1 MKIFE
6 LHATTGYTGLII
18 SVRGIYIDNRGYSIL
33 SKKAVEIYNQKVKDD
48 PRLAEHKLRLVIF
61 ERETDE
67 NGIFRLIRT
76 IYRDYGFEN
85 GDVRNNIVLIE
96 EQIFNK

>member
-6 LHATTGYTGLII
+6 LHATTGYTGLTIP
-18 SVRGIYIDNRGYSIL
+18 VRSIYTDNRGYSIL
-33 SKKAVEIYNQKVKDD
+33 SKKAFDIYQQKVEAD
-48 PRLAEHKLRLVIF
+48 PRLAGYTLRLVIF
-61 ERETDE
+61 ERETDD

-85 GDVRNNIVLIE
+85 SDVRNNIVLIE